1 MFRSV
6 FLKTHLLLI
15 LLPLVFYGCHKS
27 NTLYLDLTV
36 VDSETGDPV
45 QVSAW
50 IYYGMEGGTDNQGT
64 IQLGNTG
71 EDGHMKVQKELG
83 RKGKLELRL
92 HGGKYYTH
100 AMSTI
105 FNYSQS
111 SSIGGGKSKRTIQL
125 KPMYH
130 YLVSIKNVNCFDATD
145 SVWISLNDPVM
156 SPKYKYA
163 GCADVTPL
171 LGGFSNLSYTSI
183 TQQATFHVKVKR
195 NGQVT
200 EYDEIKNL
208 TKGII
213 SPISIHY

>member
-1 MFRSV
+1 MIRSV
-6 FLKTHLLLI
+6 ILTTRLFLI
-15 LLPLVFYGCHKS
+15 LLPLLFYGCKKHD
-27 NTLYLDLTV
+27 TLYLELTV

-45 QVSAW
+45 QVSASV
-50 IYYGMEGGTDNQGT
+50 YYGMDGGTDNQGE

-71 EDGHMKVQKELG
+71 EDGHMEVQKELG
-83 RKGKLELRL
+83 KKGKLELRIY
-92 HGGKYYTH
+92 GGKYYTH
-100 AMSTI
+100 AMSNI
-105 FNYSQS
+105 SSISQS
-111 SSIGGGKSKRTIQL
+111 SSIGTGKIKKTIQL

-156 SPKYKYA
+156 SPKYSYV

-171 LGGFSNLSYTSI
+171 LGGFSNLSYTSV
-183 TQQATFHVKVKR
+183 TQQASFHVKVKR
-195 NGQVT
+195 NGLVT